1 MKKNL
6 KDVLG
11 KLGIFGDF
19 EDVVFSGIKLDSR
32 EVGAGDVFLAYEG
45 LNSDHHF
52 YIPAAIENGAVAVIG
67 TKKGLALDVPYVQ
80 IEGEVRYFLGKFAAA
95 FFDFPAKELHLTG
108 VTGTDGKTTTINIL
122 YHLLKEAGLSVGMIS
137 TVNAKIGDE
146 VLDTGFHVTTP
157 EAMDVQRYL
166 RMMVDAGMEYALLE
180 TTSHGLA
187 MLRVNPEEF
196 DVGVVTNITH
206 EHLDYHGSYEQYQKD
221 KGKLFEGVGVDY
233 EKVKGIARLAVLNGD
248 DESFAYLN
256 EVTTVE
262 KVVYSVAGEGTLLA
276 KEIEFGPNGMR
287 FLLCG
292 DDFAVQVAC
301 PMIGLFNVSNVL
313 AAAGAAIFGFGIAP
327 EQVASALSSVPGVP
341 GRMELIDL
349 GQDFTAI
356 VDFAHTP
363 NGLKEA
369 LLALKAQA
377 KRRILAV
384 FGSAGLRDKDKRR
397 MMAEIGAELAD
408 VVILTA
414 EDPRVESLDG
424 ILEEM
429 AEGAL
434 AKGGVEGE
442 SFYRVRDRGAAIRK
456 AIELA
461 EQGDVVVAFG
471 KGHEQSMCF
480 GETEFAWDDRTAM
493 KAALAD
499 FLEIDGEMM
508 PYLPTQDEEFR
519 A

>member
-6 KDVLG
+6 KDVLN
-11 KLGIFGDF
+11 KMGINV
-19 EDVVFSGIKLDSR
+19 ELEEVVFSGIKLDSR
-32 EVGAGDVFLAYEG
+32 EVVVGDVFLAYEG
-45 LNSDHHF
+45 LNSDHHA
-52 YIPAAIENGAVAVIG
+52 YIPKAIENGAVAVIG
-67 TKKGLALDVPYVQ
+67 TKAGLKFSVPYVQ
-80 IEGEVRYFLGKFAAA
+80 INEDVRYFLGQFAAA
-95 FFDFPAKELHLTG
+95 FFDYPAKKLHLTG
-108 VTGTDGKTTTINIL
+108 VTGTDGKTTTINVL
-122 YHLLKEAGLSVGMIS
+122 YHLLKEAGLRVGMIS

-166 RMMVDAGMEYALLE
+166 HMMVEAGMEYALLE

-221 KGKLFEGVGVDY
+221 KGKLFEGVSAEYVKDQPY
-233 EKVKGIARLAVLNGD
+233 ERLGILNGD
-248 DESFAYLN
+248 DASFAYLS
-256 EVTTVE
+256 EIG
-262 KVVYSVAGEGTLLA
+262 KVRKIVYSVHGKGDLLA
-276 KEIEFGPNGMR
+276 KEIQFSPTGMQ
-287 FLLCG
+287 FLMCG
-292 DDFAVQVAC
+292 ENFEVAVSC
-301 PMIGLFNVSNVL
+301 PMIGLFNVSNIL
-313 AAAGAAIFGFGIAP
+313 AAAGAAIYGYGIRP
-327 EQVASALSSVPGVP
+327 EQVGEALKSVPGVA
-341 GRMELIDL
+341 GRMEIINL
-349 GQDFTAI
+349 GQEFTAI

-363 NGLKEA
+363 NGLESA

-377 KRRILAV
+377 KGRIFAV
-384 FGSAGLRDKDKRR
+384 FGSAGLRDKGKRR

-429 AEGAL
+429 ANGAL

-442 SFYRVRDRGAAIRK
+442 SFYRVRDRGEAIRK
-456 AIELA
+456 AVALA
-461 EQGDVVVAFG
+461 EADDVVVAFG

-480 GETEFAWDDRTAM
+480 GETEFLWDDRIAM

-499 FLEIDGEMM
+499 FLGIDGEMM

>member
-6 KDVLG
+6 KDVLKTMG
-11 KLGIFGDF
+11 MNVELEEVI
-19 EDVVFSGIKLDSR
+19 FSGIKLDSR
-32 EVGAGDVFLAYEG
+32 EVSDGDVFLAYEG
-45 LNSDHHF
+45 LNSDHHD
-52 YIPAAIENGAVAVIG
+52 YIPKAIENGAVAVIG
-67 TKKGLALDVPYVQ
+67 TKDGLEFSVPYVK
-80 IEGEVRYFLGKFAAA
+80 IEEDVRYFLGQFAAA
-95 FFDFPAKELHLTG
+95 FFDYPAKKLHLTG

-122 YHLLKEAGLSVGMIS
+122 YHLLKEAGLAVGMIS

-166 RMMVDAGMEYALLE
+166 HMMVEAGMDYALLE

-196 DVGVVTNITH
+196 DLGVVTNITH
-206 EHLDYHGSYEQYQKD
+206 EHLDYHGSYEQYQID
-221 KGKLFEGVGVDY
+221 KGKLFEGVSSAYKKDKEY
-233 EKVKGIARLAVLNGD
+233 RRLAILNGD
-248 DESFAYLN
+248 DGSFEYLN
-256 EVTTVE
+256 KIS
-262 KVVYSVAGEGTLLA
+262 KVDKIVYSVDGKGNLLA
-276 KEIEFGPNGMR
+276 KEIAFGPNGMQ
-287 FLLCG
+287 FLMCG
-292 DDFAVQVAC
+292 DEFEVAVSC
-301 PMIGLFNVSNVL
+301 PMIGLFNVSNIL
-313 AAAGAAIFGFGIAP
+313 AAAGAAIFGFGLSP
-327 EQVASALSSVPGVP
+327 EQVSAALKSVPGVP
-341 GRMELIDL
+341 GRMELINL
-349 GQDFTAI
+349 GQAFTSI

-363 NGLKEA
+363 NGLESA

-377 KRRILAV
+377 KGRIFAV
-384 FGSAGLRDKDKRR
+384 FGSAGLRDKGKRR

-429 AEGAL
+429 ANGAL

-442 SFYRVRDRGAAIRK
+442 SFLRVRDRGEAIRK
-456 AIELA
+456 AIEMA
-461 EQGDVVVAFG
+461 DANDVVVAFG

-480 GETEFAWDDRTAM
+480 GETEFLWDDRTAM

-499 FLEIDGEMM
+499 FLEIDGEKM
-508 PYLPTQDEEFR
+508 PYLPTQEEDFQS
-519 A
+519 